1 MGRPANNRRFSN
13 VVFWVLRAGPS
24 WLDLPPDYGHGA
36 STYNRFRN
44 WQKDCAWENLLATLT
59 NDPDL
64 EWMVIGGSYV
74 KVISTAQGQQGGQSG
89 SGRAKGGRLPN
100 SIRPWT
106 PTECRFG
113 CWPQRERWPIVP
125 KQRR

>member
-13 VVFWVLRAGPS
+13 VAFWVLRAGPS

-44 WQKDCAWENLLATLT
+44 WQKDSAWEKLLATLT

-74 KVISTAQGQQGGQSG
+74 KVISTAQGQQGAIRRW
-89 SGRAKGGRLPN
+89 RAPKGADYQN
-100 SIRPWT
+100 SI
-106 PTECRFG
+106 
-113 CWPQRERWPIVP
+113 WP
-125 KQRR
+125 